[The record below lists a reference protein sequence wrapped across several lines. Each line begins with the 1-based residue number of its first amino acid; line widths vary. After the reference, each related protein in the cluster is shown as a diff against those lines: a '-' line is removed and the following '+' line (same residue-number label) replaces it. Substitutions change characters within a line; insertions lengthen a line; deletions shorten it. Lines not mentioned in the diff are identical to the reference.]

1 MVSWL
6 LLAFQ
11 FDKVIAIC
19 IQIMTC
25 RTDDAMW
32 YTSADVKDPFFM
44 PEPLTSEFKSS
55 PIPEQLKNGISCIRK
70 VNQTMLFW
78 LCHYLNQP
86 FVSAV
91 ELIDYDY

>member
-1 MVSWL
+1 
-6 LLAFQ
+6 
-11 FDKVIAIC
+11 
-19 IQIMTC
+19 MTC

-70 VNQTMLFW
+70 DNQTMLFSAMP
-78 LCHYLNQP
+78 LFKPAIC
-86 FVSAV
+86 VSSRTN
-91 ELIDYDY
+91 